1 MIWWYHVKV
10 TLENVP
16 LEAWNEDGVKVILGD
31 ACIFDKL
38 DSHMTSREIRE
49 SSQFLTCLVWM
60 ETPDVL
66 PKAMEY

>member
-49 SSQFLTCLVWM
+49 SS
-60 ETPDVL
+60 
-66 PKAMEY
+66 